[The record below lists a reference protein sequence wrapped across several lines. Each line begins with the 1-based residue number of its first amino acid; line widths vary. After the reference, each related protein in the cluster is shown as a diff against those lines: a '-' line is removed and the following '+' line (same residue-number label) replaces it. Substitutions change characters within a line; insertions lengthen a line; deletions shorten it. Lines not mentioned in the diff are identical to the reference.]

1 MFRALAN
8 CTPMNYRGHVAA
20 VAILRAIGGGEVFPG
35 IPELA
40 TIHG

>member
-20 VAILRAIGGGEVFPG
+20 VAIFRAIAGEVFPG